1 MNRTGAEKGP
11 SRPGGKLFRRY
22 LLAML
27 SLVSIALLASGGI
40 SLYFSYQDN
49 KAALASLQIEK
60 AVAAAARIEQFTD
73 RIARQFSLAALPQL
87 DAADNEARRIEFVKL
102 LRQMPEVTDIAL
114 LDGDGRELNLV
125 SRLAMDV
132 SGSLRDRRS
141 EAAFVN
147 AGRGTPWFSPVY
159 FRKQT
164 EPYLTVSLRSGRG
177 PKPAVA
183 IAEVNLK
190 FVWDVVSRIKVGAQG
205 KAYVVDASGDLIA
218 DPDIGLVL
226 RRTNLAGLAQ
236 VGAASAA
243 QPADRSVMV
252 ATNLAGAEVL
262 TAMAA
267 IDSLGWRVF
276 VEQPVAEVYAG
287 LQAAIAR
294 TALLL
299 VAGLVASALAASA
312 LARSMVRPIRA
323 LQEGAARAAAGDLGH
338 RIAVVRSGDELEAL
352 AGEFNRMAAVI
363 ATAHAGLEAKVADRT
378 AELGQALAQQ
388 TAIAD
393 LVKAMSRTSFQL
405 DAVLHALIENA
416 IRLCQADKGF
426 VYLREGEDY
435 LMRVNHGSAPGQVD
449 TRPLRPA
456 MGTLVGRT
464 ALLCQPVA
472 IVDAV
477 NDSSYTWKEA
487 QQRLGFRSMLGVP
500 MLRDG
505 EPIGVIAMWR
515 CEVRPFSDNDQRL
528 VTTFADQAVIAI
540 ENARLFEQLAAK
552 TRQLEITSRHKSE
565 FLANMSHELRT
576 PLNAVIGFS
585 EVLIEQM
592 FGPVNAKQLEY
603 LHDIH
608 SSGEHLL
615 TLINEVLDLSKVEA
629 GRMELELGEV
639 DLGELLDHALALV
652 RERAARNGLT
662 LKLDIAAAL
671 PTWVADSRKIKQVL
685 LNLLSNAVKFT
696 PAGGSVTLRAAC
708 PDADAVEI
716 AVIDTGV
723 GIAAADQV
731 AVFEAFRQASGSYLR
746 KAEGTGLGLALARR
760 FVELHGGTLSLQ
772 SAIGQGS
779 TFTFTLPARK
789 LDAP

>member
-1 MNRTGAEKGP
+1 
-11 SRPGGKLFRRY
+11 
-22 LLAML
+22 
-27 SLVSIALLASGGI
+27 
-40 SLYFSYQDN
+40 
-49 KAALASLQIEK
+49 
-60 AVAAAARIEQFTD
+60 
-73 RIARQFSLAALPQL
+73 
-87 DAADNEARRIEFVKL
+87 
-102 LRQMPEVTDIAL
+102 
-114 LDGDGRELNLV
+114 
-125 SRLAMDV
+125 
-132 SGSLRDRRS
+132 
-141 EAAFVN
+141 
-147 AGRGTPWFSPVY
+147 
-159 FRKQT
+159 
-164 EPYLTVSLRSGRG
+164 
-177 PKPAVA
+177 
-183 IAEVNLK
+183 
-190 FVWDVVSRIKVGAQG
+190 
-205 KAYVVDASGDLIA
+205 
-218 DPDIGLVL
+218 
-226 RRTNLAGLAQ
+226 
-236 VGAASAA
+236 
-243 QPADRSVMV
+243 
-252 ATNLAGAEVL
+252 
-262 TAMAA
+262 
-267 IDSLGWRVF
+267 
-276 VEQPVAEVYAG
+276 
-287 LQAAIAR
+287 
-294 TALLL
+294 
-299 VAGLVASALAASA
+299 
-312 LARSMVRPIRA
+312 

-338 RIAVVRSGDELEAL
+338 RIAVVRGGDELEAL
-352 AGEFNRMAAVI
+352 AVEFNRMAAVI
-363 ATAHAGLEAKVADRT
+363 AAAHAGLEAKVAERT
-378 AELGQALAQQ
+378 ADLGQALAQQ

-416 IRLCQADKGF
+416 IRLCRADKGF
-426 VYLREGEDY
+426 VYLREGDEY

-464 ALLCQPVA
+464 ALLCQPVVIEDA
-472 IVDAV
+472 VVDA
-477 NDSSYTWKEA
+477 SYTWKEA

-515 CEVRPFSDNDQRL
+515 CEVLPFSANDQRL

-615 TLINEVLDLSKVEA
+615 TLINEVLDLSKIEA
-629 GRMELELGEV
+629 GRMELDLGEV
-639 DLGELLDHALALV
+639 DLGELLEHALALV

-662 LKLDIAAAL
+662 LKLDIAVAL
-671 PTWVADSRKIKQVL
+671 PAWVADSRKIKQVL

-696 PAGGSVTLRAAC
+696 PAGGCVTLHAAC
-708 PDADAVEI
+708 PSADVVEI

-746 KAEGTGLGLALARR
+746 KSEGTGLGLALARR

-772 SAIGQGS
+772 SAPGLGS